1 MGFKLSPK
9 STEKLSSRSI
19 RTMSGFLAGLTFVG
33 ALALALVW
41 MLDLMTTYERLS
53 MAATIASNA
62 MMVWV
67 LSAWA
72 KQTERLEGME
82 PRSDRMPTGKA

>member
-1 MGFKLSPK
+1 MGFKLSLKPAD
-9 STEKLSSRSI
+9 KLSSESI
-19 RTMSGFLAGLTFVG
+19 KRMSGFLAGLTFVG

-41 MLDLMTTYERLS
+41 MLDLMTAYERLS

-62 MMVWV
+62 MLVWA

-72 KQTERLEGME
+72 KQAERLEGME
-82 PRSDRMPTGKA
+82 SRSDRMPTGKA